1 MSTIDGP
8 YKASNAGTDANGFDR
23 HVVAHGDREICR
35 TSDNDLQTAEII
47 ASALNLWEL
56 GSDDDTL
63 DQLTAAHQM
72 NLALSKRVQEL
83 TATIE
88 TFKNR
93 VPTDGE
99 DYGDNLVGTADAM
112 LKKGGK
118 AGSYDLATFDS
129 ARLSNVKTQRARVSR
144 SGEDVVTIAS
154 TIELRKRCIRSGE
167 YSKDDKPI
175 GGHSGSGLGGFFGGG
190 RHG

>member
-1 MSTIDGP
+1 M
-8 YKASNAGTDANGFDR
+8 YKGQTRFGGGGGEVIVPSDDDRVVCETDD
-23 HVVAHGDREICR
+23 VA
-35 TSDNDLQTAEII
+35 TAEIV
-47 ASALNLWEL
+47 ASALNLWEM
-56 GSDDDTL
+56 GSEDDTL
-63 DQLTAAHQM
+63 DQLTSAHQM

-88 TFKNR
+88 SLKNR

-99 DYGDNLVGTADAM
+99 DYGDNLVGTAEAM

-129 ARLSNVKTQRARVSR
+129 ARLSNVKTKRARVSR
-144 SGEDVVTIAS
+144 TGEDVVKIDS

-167 YSKDDKPI
+167 YSKDDTPI